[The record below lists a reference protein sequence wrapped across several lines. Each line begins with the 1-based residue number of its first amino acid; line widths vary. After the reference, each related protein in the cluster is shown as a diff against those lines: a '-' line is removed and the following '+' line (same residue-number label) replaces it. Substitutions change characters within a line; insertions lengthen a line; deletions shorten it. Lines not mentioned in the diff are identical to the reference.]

1 MTLHLLNIDGNKGSE
16 GQMAGSSTSSLTL
29 QKNAGL
35 KKVPS
40 LLLFA
45 SAEEVLLFKKPDGL
59 SL

>member
-1 MTLHLLNIDGNKGSE
+1 MTLHLLNIDGNEGSE
-16 GQMAGSSTSSLTL
+16 GQKASSSLTL

-35 KKVPS
+35 KKVLSS
-40 LLLFA
+40 LLLA